1 MPAAAKD
8 SSEYWDY
15 LDKLSRLGYSNA
27 GITRFQAD
35 NGLALTGEINDDTAN
50 AIDALSTVV
59 GVLTI
64 QDIGVEPSRT
74 GIL

>member
-8 SSEYWDY
+8 SPDYWDY
-15 LDKLSRLGYSNA
+15 LDKLGRLGYSNA
-27 GITRFQAD
+27 GITRFQSD
-35 NGLALTGEINDDTAN
+35 NRLALTGEVDENTAS

-64 QDIGVEPSRT
+64 QDIGVEPSST